1 MPLADQKKLIE
12 LERRSRRRIL
22 TVIVLIN
29 LALAALLA
37 VLVWMVADASRET
50 YERQAVES
58 ASDLANVVQSNIASD
73 LSRVDA
79 LMSAT
84 VTEIERLRETGH
96 PSDGEINRMLDAHR
110 RPLHGVQGLRLTDD
124 AGRVHWG
131 NDLPAGEPIDLFDR
145 PYFSASRDRKDGQ
158 VTVSLPVQSRVTGD
172 WVIVLA
178 RATHSHGRFDG
189 MLYATVPVEQF
200 RKLFAS
206 YELGDG
212 DSVSMRT
219 LGLEL
224 VARQAPGS
232 KAEPRV
238 GERSI
243 SPVLEASTARAPIQG
258 NFVTEVPL
266 DGVKRV
272 VAYRQVQQWPFYV
285 LAGIGYDNYFE
296 AWRQQ
301 TWHLT
306 AIAAF
311 AWLLLA
317 GASVALYR
325 AMRSASY
332 SLRQLGVQTRR
343 TQTLLR
349 VAGDGMHVLNDRGLL
364 VDLSDSFAQML
375 GSTRERML
383 GRHVSSWDV
392 NQDPARIAAWLAKV
406 QDGDRQRVE
415 VQHRREDGSLL
426 EVELQ
431 IGVAVIEGQ
440 KFVYGSARDITE
452 RKRLLASIETQAA
465 QIRDLYDQAPC
476 GYFSMD
482 GEGTIV
488 HANVTLL
495 DWIGCSSDK
504 VLGRERLTKFLS
516 PTSADQ
522 FKREFQRLKVDGRID
537 GLELQL
543 QPPAGYARLLR
554 ADITAV
560 WDKNAQFATCRCAVQ
575 DVTIEHEAQQQ
586 VTRLLREQATM
597 LDNEILGMAKLRERE
612 LIWRNRA
619 VDRIFGYA
627 PGELDHQ
634 PVRKLYA
641 DEASFNRVGSEGY
654 AQMTAGRHYR
664 TQVQMR
670 HKQGHMLWIDLSGAQ
685 LSPEITL
692 WTMADITLLKQ
703 AQAHAEYVAFHDGL
717 TGLPN
722 RLLLADRMQQ
732 AMVTAARTR
741 QCVAVC
747 YLDLDG
753 FKPINDRYGHDAG
766 DAVLIEVGQ
775 RLRSVLRGA
784 DTAARVGGDEFV
796 VILHVQEDESTW
808 RPILERLILA
818 IQQPIPLE
826 EDSIVRVGTSIGV
839 ALAPHD
845 GTDATALLA
854 LADQAMLCA
863 KRAGKGQVA
872 RAQTSST
879 RVKA

>member
-22 TVIVLIN
+22 AVLVLGNIS
-29 LALAALLA
+29 LAALLA
-37 VLVWMVADASRET
+37 FLVWMVSDASRET
-50 YERQAVES
+50 YEHQAVET
-58 ASDLANVVQSNIASD
+58 ASNLANVVQANIASD

-96 PSDGEINRMLDAHR
+96 ASDAEINRVLEAHR
-110 RPLHGVQGLRLTDD
+110 QPLRGVQGLRLTDI

-131 NDLPAGEPIDLFDR
+131 NNLPTGNPIDLFDR
-145 PYFSASRDRKDGQ
+145 PYFSAARDRKDGQ
-158 VTVSLPVQSRVTGD
+158 VTVSLPVQSRVSGD

-178 RATHSHGRFDG
+178 RATHSQGKFDG
-189 MLYATVPVEQF
+189 VLYATVAVEHF

-206 YELGDG
+206 YDIGVG
-212 DSVSMRT
+212 DSVAMRT

-232 KAEPRV
+232 KAEVQV
-238 GERSI
+238 GDRKI
-243 SPVLEASTARAPIQG
+243 SPLLETSTARAPNQG
-258 NFVTEVPL
+258 SYVAETAL
-266 DGVKRV
+266 DGIKRV
-272 VAYRQVQQWPFYV
+272 VAYRQVQEWPFYI
-285 LAGIGYDNYFE
+285 LAGIGYENYFT

-306 AIAAF
+306 QIAAF

-317 GASVALYR
+317 GTSVALYR
-325 AMRSASY
+325 ALRRASF
-332 SLRQLGVQTRR
+332 SLRELAAQTRR

-349 VAGDGMHVLNDRGLL
+349 VAGDGMHVIDEHGLL

-375 GSTRERML
+375 GSTRAQML

-392 NQDPARIAAWLAKV
+392 NQSPERISAWLAQV

-415 VQHRREDGSLL
+415 VQHRREDGHVL

-431 IGVAVIEGQ
+431 VGVAVIDGQ

-452 RKRLLASIETQAA
+452 RKRLLASVEAQAA

-482 GEGTIV
+482 GDGVIV
-488 HANVTLL
+488 HANATLL
-495 DWIGCSSDK
+495 DWIGCSAEE
-504 VLGRERLTKFLS
+504 VLQQERFTEFLS
-516 PTSADQ
+516 SASADK
-522 FKREFQRLKVDGRID
+522 FKIEFQRLKSDGRID
-537 GLELQL
+537 GLEVQL
-543 QPPAGYARLLR
+543 QPPAGYARMLR

-560 WDKNAQFATCRCAVQ
+560 WDDNGNFATCRCAVQ
-575 DVTIEHEAQQQ
+575 DVTIEQEAQAQ

-597 LDNEILGMAKLRERE
+597 LDNDILGMAKLRERE
-612 LIWRNRA
+612 VIWRNRA

-641 DEASFNRVGSEGY
+641 DEASFSRVGSEGY
-654 AQMTAGRHYR
+654 TQMSAGRHYR

-670 HKQGHMLWIDLSGAQ
+670 HKQGHILWIDLSGVL

-732 AMVTAARTR
+732 AVVSAARTK

-753 FKPINDRYGHDAG
+753 FKPINDRHGHDSG
-766 DAVLIEVGQ
+766 DAVLVEVGQ
-775 RLRSVLRGA
+775 RLRQVLRGA

-796 VILHVQEDESTW
+796 VILHVQEDEAAW
-808 RPILERLILA
+808 RPILERLIQA
-818 IQQPIPLE
+818 IQQPITL
-826 EDSIVRVGTSIGV
+826 DNGSIVRVGTSIGV
-839 ALAPHD
+839 ALAPRD
-845 GTDATALLA
+845 GTEMGALLA

-872 RAQTSST
+872 RAQSQSSA
-879 RVKA
+879 KA